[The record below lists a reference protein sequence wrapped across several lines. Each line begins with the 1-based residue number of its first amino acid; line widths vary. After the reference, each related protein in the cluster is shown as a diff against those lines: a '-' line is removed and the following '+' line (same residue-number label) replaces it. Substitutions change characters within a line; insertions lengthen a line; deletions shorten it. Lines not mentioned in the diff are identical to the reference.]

1 MKIIWFSN
9 VDIAVDTMSGSGTW
23 VMAMA
28 DALCEYYQNVQI
40 MNISMSCINGVSQ
53 KFDGRIKQVKINKS
67 VIDDSLVKF
76 VKTKIAEFQPDIL
89 HVWGTESKWSSF
101 PFDDIHIPLIIDMQ
115 GIVSSVYDNFYG
127 GLTTKEL
134 VRCFGLKEIIKPT
147 SLLPINRLVYKKS
160 CKNELDTIRKMKYIS
175 VQSKWVEGHIKAL
188 NPNCKLFH
196 TGIVLRPEF
205 YKADKWRYRN
215 NYTIFSTATM
225 VTPLK
230 GLHILLKALVI
241 VKKYYPSVILRLAG
255 TMQTG
260 LRTGGY
266 AKLLFRYIKEYGL
279 SENIVFLGN
288 LETIDLIREYQSAS
302 LLVNPSSIESY
313 SLVVAEAMYIGTPT
327 VASFVGGMANLGMD
341 NENILYFPKEDYVTC
356 ADRIIS
362 LLGSVELST
371 RLSVSSIKYS
381 QKRCDRMN
389 IAAKQCNIYNDVLN
403 NPGK

>member
-28 DALCEYYQNVQI
+28 DALCEYYQNIEI
-40 MNISMSCINGVSQ
+40 MNISMSRINDVSQ
-53 KFDGRIKQVKINKS
+53 KFNGRIKQVKINKS
-67 VIDDSLVKF
+67 VIDDNLIKF
-76 VKTKIAEFQPDIL
+76 VKTKITEFQPDII
-89 HVWGTESKWSSF
+89 HIWGTESKWSSF
-101 PFDDIHIPLIIDMQ
+101 PFGDIHIPLIVDIQ

-127 GLTTKEL
+127 GLTTREL
-134 VRCFGLKEIIKPT
+134 LKCFGLKEFIRPT
-147 SLLPINRLVYKKS
+147 SLLPVNRRVYKKI
-160 CKNELDTIRKMKYIS
+160 CKNELDTIKRMKYIS
-175 VQSKWVEGHIKAL
+175 VQSKWVEGYIKSV
-188 NPNCKLFH
+188 NKNCKLFH

-205 YKADKWRYRN
+205 YKADKWKFN
-215 NYTIFSTATM
+215 NSHTIFSTATM
-225 VTPLK
+225 LTPLK

-241 VKKYYPSVILRLAG
+241 VKKKYPKVVLRLAG
-255 TMQTG
+255 TIQTG

-266 AKLLFRYIKEYGL
+266 AKLLLRYIKEHEL
-279 SENIVFLGN
+279 SKNIVFLGN
-288 LETIDLIREYQSAS
+288 LETSELIREYQGAS

-327 VASFVGGMANLGMD
+327 VASFVGGMANLGID

-362 LLGSVELST
+362 LLESVELST
-371 RLSVSSIKYS
+371 CLSVSSIKYS
-381 QKRCDRMN
+381 QERSDRMN

-403 NPGK
+403 NQD